1 MNVNALAK
9 IASGLMTQNAAGTF
23 ESLQT
28 GNLSNTRESAGT
40 SSFQSVLQLLDTN
53 GDGVLDTN
61 EMKVGLEGFIST
73 FFLARDLDGEQGLNA
88 EEAGISTQ
96 AAAGLDANGNQKV
109 DGEEVLTQAGRLL
122 EGLIALLDTNKD
134 QSLSTQELA
143 IIELLF
149 GSVNP
154 GSDTDSIF
162 ERSRSATGETLSLNM
177 ESIPE
182 RMRQAGF
189 EGSDNALYYALAH
202 VYNLG
207 PDREMPTEGDESL
220 SRLNTQREEIYKWF
234 DGEITNVQNFLK
246 THPRATVTAVTNDA
260 RDRCGFRLGPAI
272 VERLSEF
279 GDRVRLGEIVPD
291 SEY

>member
-9 IASGLMTQNAAGTF
+9 IASGFMTQNAAGNF
-23 ESLQT
+23 DSLQT
-28 GNLSNTRESAGT
+28 GNLSNTRESPGT

-53 GDGVLDTN
+53 GDGALDSN
-61 EMKVGLEGFIST
+61 ELQVGLEGFIST
-73 FFLARDLDGEQGLNA
+73 FMLARDLDGDQALNA
-88 EEAGISTQ
+88 EEAGISP
-96 AAAGLDANGNQKV
+96 AAVSGLDSNGNQRV
-109 DGEEVLTQAGRLL
+109 DGGEVLTQAGRIL
-122 EGLIALLDTNKD
+122 EGLISLLDTNKD

-162 ERSRSATGETLSLNM
+162 ERSRSAAGESLSLNM
-177 ESIPE
+177 ESLPE

-220 SRLNTQREEIYKWF
+220 MALNQRRDEIYKWF
-234 DGEITNVQNFLK
+234 EAEMVKVENLLK
-246 THPRATVTAVTNDA
+246 TNPRATLTAITNDA

-272 VERLSEF
+272 VERLAEF
-279 GDRVRLGEIVPD
+279 GDRVQLGDIVPD

>member
-9 IASGLMTQNAAGTF
+9 IASGFMTQNAAGNF
-23 ESLQT
+23 DSLRT
-28 GNLSNTRESAGT
+28 GNLSNTRESPGT

-53 GDGVLDTN
+53 GDGALDSK
-61 EMKVGLEGFIST
+61 ELQVGLEGLIST
-73 FFLARDLDGEQGLNA
+73 FMLARDLDGDQALNT
-88 EEAGISTQ
+88 EEAGISP
-96 AAAGLDANGNQKV
+96 AAVSGLDTNGNQKV
-109 DGEEVLTQAGRLL
+109 DGGEVLTQAGRIL
-122 EGLIALLDTNKD
+122 EGVISLLDTNKD

-154 GSDTDSIF
+154 GSDTNSIF
-162 ERSRSATGETLSLNM
+162 ERSRSATGESLSLNM
-177 ESIPE
+177 ETLPE

-220 SRLNTQREEIYKWF
+220 MALNQQRDEIYKWF
-234 DGEITNVQNFLK
+234 EAEMVKVENLLK
-246 THPRATVTAVTNDA
+246 TNPRATLTAITNDA

-272 VERLSEF
+272 VERLSGF
-279 GDRVRLGEIVPD
+279 GDRVRLGDIVPD